1 MQRSGT
7 VRIFGRKGRVYR
19 DRGGRQERFRESRRG
34 IALWANWGIFAYHTP
49 KDGVLLSAETRMQA
63 PDPVRILVSAAHAPT
78 LDEIRQKFEAQ
89 GCIVAGHLL
98 GSAEPDD
105 LGRFHLVVIDTGEH
119 AAAALDLCRRL
130 RSRIEDTILPVLFI
144 LAEASPRTRLAC
156 FAAGAD
162 AYLPRPFIDEEL
174 LAQARALL
182 RTKEIHER
190 LAEKTAE
197 IHRINKRLQAAYQQ
211 IDQELELAQRIQSS
225 FLPQTMP
232 QVPHVRFAVHY
243 LLCGRVG
250 GDFYDIFR
258 LDEKHVGFYVAD
270 AMGHGVAAS
279 LLTIFVKKGVRTK
292 EVFGSQYRLL
302 PPDEVLFK
310 LNRDLI
316 DQQLSEQPFITM
328 VYALFN
334 HVVGT
339 LQFSRAG
346 HPYPLYIPK
355 QGEPRLWQQEGL
367 LLGVHDA
374 NYPRGTHQLGMGDK
388 LLFYTD
394 GVDGARFEDR
404 EPGVDSLVACAT
416 RYRDLP
422 VQEFIA
428 QLNRD
433 LFGKGPQEDDLT
445 LLGLERSE

>member
-1 MQRSGT
+1 M
-7 VRIFGRKGRVYR
+7 
-19 DRGGRQERFRESRRG
+19 
-34 IALWANWGIFAYHTP
+34 
-49 KDGVLLSAETRMQA
+49 A
-63 PDPVRILVSAAHAPT
+63 PDPVRILVSAAHAPA
-78 LDEIRQKFEAQ
+78 LDEIRQKFEAH
-89 GCIVAGHLL
+89 GGVVTGHLL
-98 GSAEPDD
+98 GSPEPED
-105 LGRFHLVVIDTGEH
+105 LSGYRLVVIDAGEP
-119 AAAALDLCRRL
+119 AAPALDLCRRL

-162 AYLPRPFIDEEL
+162 AYLLRPFIDEEL
-174 LAQARALL
+174 HAQTRALL

-190 LAEKTAE
+190 LTEKTAE

-211 IDQELELAQRIQSS
+211 IDQELELAQRIQAS

-232 QVPHVRFAVHY
+232 QVPHVRFAVYY

-250 GDFYDIFR
+250 GDFYDVFR
-258 LDEKHVGFYVAD
+258 LDERHVGFYVAD
-270 AMGHGVAAS
+270 AVGHGVAAS

-292 EVFGSQYRLL
+292 EVNGSQYRLL
-302 PPDEVLFK
+302 PPDEVLYK

-328 VYALFN
+328 VYGLFN
-334 HVVGT
+334 HIDGT

-346 HPYPLYIPK
+346 HPYPLHIPK
-355 QGEPRLWQQEGL
+355 EGEPRLWKQEGL

-374 NYPRGTHQLGMGDK
+374 KYPRGSHRLGMGDK

-394 GVDGARFEDR
+394 GVDSARFESH
-404 EPGVDSLVACAT
+404 EPGVDSLVACAA
-416 RYRDLP
+416 RHRDLP
-422 VQEFIA
+422 VQEFIDR
-428 QLNRD
+428 LTRD
-433 LFGKGPQEDDLT
+433 LFGTGPQEDDLT

>member
-1 MQRSGT
+1 MT
-7 VRIFGRKGRVYR
+7 
-19 DRGGRQERFRESRRG
+19 
-34 IALWANWGIFAYHTP
+34 
-49 KDGVLLSAETRMQA
+49 
-63 PDPVRILVSAAHAPT
+63 PDPIRVLISAAHAPA
-78 LDEIRQKFEAQ
+78 LQEIRQKFEGR
-89 GCIVAGHLL
+89 GCSVTSHLL
-98 GSAEPDD
+98 GSPEPDD
-105 LGRFHLVVIDTGEH
+105 LGGYRLVVIDAGEQS
-119 AAAALDLCRRL
+119 APALDLCRRL

-174 LAQARALL
+174 RAQALALL
-182 RTKEIHER
+182 RTKDIHDR
-190 LAEKTAE
+190 LTEKTAE
-197 IHRINKRLQAAYQQ
+197 IHRINKRLQAAYLQ
-211 IDQELELAQRIQSS
+211 IDQELELAQRIQTS

-258 LDEKHVGFYVAD
+258 LDERHVGFYVAD

-279 LLTIFVKKGVRTK
+279 LLTIFVKKGVKTK
-292 EVFGSQYRLL
+292 EVSGSQYRLL
-302 PPDEVLFK
+302 PPDEVLYK

-328 VYALFN
+328 VYGLFN
-334 HVVGT
+334 HIDGT

-346 HPYPLYIPK
+346 HPYPLHVPK
-355 QGEPRLWQQEGL
+355 EGEPRLWKQDGL

-374 NYPRGTHQLGMGDK
+374 KYPRGSHHLAMGDK

-394 GVDGARFEDR
+394 GVDSARFEDN
-404 EPGVDSLVACAT
+404 EPGVDSLVACAG
-416 RYRDLP
+416 RHRELP

-428 QLNRD
+428 RLTRD
-433 LFGKGPQEDDLT
+433 LFGTGPQEDDLT
-445 LLGLERSE
+445 LLALERSE